1 MALSPS
7 EKIFLKKLKDS
18 GYSEAQLMESL
29 KKQRAKKSES
39 FIGRANLATQD
50 VSPEIAAKGE
60 AVTQATQDLNAA
72 PTRDPSKAT
81 GIIGTAMD
89 VAQGGLLQAGVKAL
103 AQPYVDNVA
112 KDTSEMITGGG
123 EQVVSGLKDIG
134 QSFGAD
140 TLAEGVTQASGG
152 ASKIIGGGLQTAFAA
167 PAAALTNVPLVGGL
181 AESGLEYLSEGVDY
195 VAKGIGDT
203 LGVDEEGKDVIR
215 QHVNNLV
222 MLLGAKYGPEAST
235 KLIDTLKSSSG
246 KIVEGIKT
254 EFPNLPSKLKDVGT
268 GEFAQKL
275 IASADKIDPTKT
287 VEFEKMTTVKPGQ
300 WLQERGII
308 AAPSEA
314 VPQLVEYWKSSKDA
328 VDTTLAK
335 VNGRFKDKSVKN
347 ILDEQVKYF
356 TETGD
361 RANLNITKK
370 RLQTLDSEGLTLP
383 EINSVKRLYESTEK
397 LGYAKDLNSVK
408 VARSTNLDSA
418 IRDFLI
424 DTAESR
430 GFKNIRALNKETQAA
445 KFLADEIYRKMQK
458 QEANNVLGL
467 TDQIMAMG
475 GIIDPSMWAALGI
488 KKILLGGTGKAYLA
502 KLLSPEATKG
512 IPQPTSKLVEL
523 KSKQKQ
529 AQDLAT
535 SSNKQTTANPI
546 IENTNPITETLPP
559 KGNFNK
565 AGTAESATIFR
576 GGTAEGKYFS
586 TSKTVASD
594 FANNR
599 GGSVSEYTLSPNAKI
614 INYEDIPTAQYK
626 GINDYNME
634 SYGSGK
640 DLLSFQNGKLEADY
654 TKAETW
660 ARDNGYDVVK
670 FPTEGEIRVI
680 NSNVALP
687 KTETGVQ
694 LGEPKTNMDTLIKEA
709 KKYKTADEFVDS
721 KIGSFASRND
731 NIILQRHGL
740 SEKSTKQE
748 FNNAIRKEQ
757 DRLTEE
763 YGTIMPEQ
771 SLLGRDGRN
780 DLPDLENLRDK
791 IVSGKFI
798 PQTRSELT
806 DIWKKANSK

>member
-1 MALSPS
+1 ML
-7 EKIFLKKLKDS
+7 
-18 GYSEAQLMESL
+18 
-29 KKQRAKKSES
+29 SES
-39 FIGRANLATQD
+39 EFAQKIKTKYPEYAKVPDAILVQKIVEKHPEYKDQVQTSFVGRLAGATQD
-50 VSPEIAAKGE
+50 ISPEIAAKGE

-72 PTRDPSKAT
+72 PTLDPSKAT

-103 AQPYVDNVA
+103 AKPYVDNVA
-112 KDTSEMITGGG
+112 KDASEMITGGG
-123 EQVVSGLKDIG
+123 EQGVSGLKDIG

-152 ASKIIGGGLQTAFAA
+152 ASKIIGGGLQAAFAA
-167 PAAALTNVPLVGGL
+167 PVAALTNVPLVGGL

-246 KIVEGIKT
+246 KIVEGIKA

-268 GEFAQKL
+268 GKFAQKL

-287 VEFEKMTTVKPGQ
+287 IEFEKMTTVKPGQ

-314 VPQLVEYWKSSKDA
+314 VSQLVEYWKSSKDA

-370 RLQTLDSEGLTLP
+370 RLQTLNSEGLTLP

-502 KLLSPEATKG
+502 KLLSPEVTKG

-565 AGTAESATIFR
+565 AGTAESA
-576 GGTAEGKYFS
+576 S
-586 TSKTVASD
+586 
-594 FANNR
+594 
-599 GGSVSEYTLSPNAKI
+599 
-614 INYEDIPTAQYK
+614 
-626 GINDYNME
+626 
-634 SYGSGK
+634 
-640 DLLSFQNGKLEADY
+640 LL
-654 TKAETW
+654 KA
-660 ARDNGYDVVK
+660 
-670 FPTEGEIRVI
+670 
-680 NSNVALP
+680 
-687 KTETGVQ
+687 ETGVQ
-694 LGEPKTNMDTLIKEA
+694 LGETKTNMELIEEA
-709 KKYKTADEFVDS
+709 KKYKTADEFYNS
-721 KIGSFASRND
+721 KGTSDLFRSANIRGKEQFANFWENATKDMDKTPVLDTLNPTGSVLVEYRPRDRATMKLGD
-731 NIILQRHGL
+731 NITTLDKTMGRSPDEMITIYRGAPSSQKAIQPGDYITTNYDLAKSYAGGGKVL
-740 SEKSTKQE
+740 SMEVKMKDVLDDVTE
-748 FNNAIRKEQ
+748 P
-757 DRLTEE
+757 LGEE
-763 YGTIMPEQ
+763 YIYRPK
-771 SLLGRDGRN
+771 SAL
-780 DLPDLENLRDK
+780 
-791 IVSGKFI
+791 
-798 PQTRSELT
+798 
-806 DIWKKANSK
+806 